1 MLKSLFHALRQRQ
14 LSRPRRDDRE
24 AGYSMM
30 EILIVLAIMAVIA
43 TLVGPSLFN
52 QLDKSK
58 VTTARTQIRTLE
70 AALATMR
77 LEIGRFPTE
86 SEGLLL
92 LSSRPKT
99 RRPAGSGMA
108 RTWMTMCRRTLG
120 GDLIGTPFLKPGSRG
135 IRSSRSST
143 RSGRT
148 IARAGRDWTP
158 ISDGLKIST
167 CQPQADRDQTVSQRA
182 SQGSKREV

>member
-1 MLKSLFHALRQRQ
+1 MLKKRLRRIRTRA
-14 LSRPRRDDRE
+14 RPGPGVHE

-70 AALATMR
+70 AALATLR

-86 SEGLLL
+86 AEGLSLL
-92 LSSRPKT
+92 VKPPEDEATRPLS
-99 RRPAGSGMA
+99 
-108 RTWMTMCRRTLG
+108 
-120 GDLIGTPFLKPGSRG
+120 
-135 IRSSRSST
+135 
-143 RSGRT
+143 
-148 IARAGRDWTP
+148 
-158 ISDGLKIST
+158 
-167 CQPQADRDQTVSQRA
+167 
-182 SQGSKREV
+182 

>member
-1 MLKSLFHALRQRQ
+1 MMKRLLRR
-14 LSRPRRDDRE
+14 LRNCPEKAERRAD

-86 SEGLLL
+86 TEGLSLL
-92 LSSRPKT
+92 VTPPEDEATRASWRGPYLDDDVPADPWGRPYHY
-99 RRPAGSGMA
+99 A
-108 RTWMTMCRRTLG
+108 L
-120 GDLIGTPFLKPGSRG
+120 
-135 IRSSRSST
+135 
-143 RSGRT
+143 
-148 IARAGRDWTP
+148 
-158 ISDGLKIST
+158 
-167 CQPQADRDQTVSQRA
+167 PQARFEGYSVKPVVFTYGQDDRPGGTGMDADIGRVDELDQPA
-182 SQGSKREV
+182 SS

>member
-1 MLKSLFHALRQRQ
+1 MLKKRLRRIRTRA
-14 LSRPRRDDRE
+14 RPGPGVHE

-70 AALATMR
+70 AALATLR

-86 SEGLLL
+86 AEGLSLL
-92 LSSRPKT
+92 VKPPEDEATRPLWLGPYLDDDLPLDPWG
-99 RRPAGSGMA
+99 RPYHYALPKARFEGYSVKPVVFTYGQDDRPGGSGMDA
-108 RTWMTMCRRTLG
+108 DIGQL
-120 GDLIGTPFLKPGSRG
+120 DLI
-135 IRSSRSST
+135 
-143 RSGRT
+143 
-148 IARAGRDWTP
+148 D
-158 ISDGLKIST
+158 
-167 CQPQADRDQTVSQRA
+167 QASA
-182 SQGSKREV
+182 N

>member
-1 MLKSLFHALRQRQ
+1 MLKFLFHALRQRQ
-14 LSRPRRDDRE
+14 LSRTRRDDRE

-86 SEGLLL
+86 SEGLSLL
-92 LSSRPKT
+92 VEPPEDEATRGLWHGPYLDDNVPPDPWGRPYQYAI
-99 RRPAGSGMA
+99 PEA
-108 RTWMTMCRRTLG
+108 RFEGYSVKPVVYTLG
-120 GDLIGTPFLKPGSRG
+120 QDNRPGGTGLDADIGRVEDLDLS
-135 IRSSRSST
+135 
-143 RSGRT
+143 
-148 IARAGRDWTP
+148 AAG
-158 ISDGLKIST
+158 
-167 CQPQADRDQTVSQRA
+167 
-182 SQGSKREV
+182 

>member
-1 MLKSLFHALRQRQ
+1 MLKKLLRRFRIRAR
-14 LSRPRRDDRE
+14 SGPAVHE

-86 SEGLLL
+86 SEGLSLL
-92 LSSRPKT
+92 VQPPEDEATRPLWQGPYLDDDLPPDPWG
-99 RRPAGSGMA
+99 RPYHYALPKARFEGYSVKPVVFTYGQDDRPGGTGMDA
-108 RTWMTMCRRTLG
+108 
-120 GDLIGTPFLKPGSRG
+120 DIGQL
-135 IRSSRSST
+135 
-143 RSGRT
+143 
-148 IARAGRDWTP
+148 DQV
-158 ISDGLKIST
+158 D
-167 CQPQADRDQTVSQRA
+167 QASA
-182 SQGSKREV
+182 N